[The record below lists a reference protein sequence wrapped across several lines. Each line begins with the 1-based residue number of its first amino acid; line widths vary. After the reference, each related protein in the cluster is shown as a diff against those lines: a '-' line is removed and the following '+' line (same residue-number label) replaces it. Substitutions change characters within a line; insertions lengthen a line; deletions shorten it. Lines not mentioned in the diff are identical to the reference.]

1 MSDVTRAKHG
11 RPVHHWR
18 RDIVELAALFTA
30 VAVAD
35 GVANL
40 IGHGP
45 DGPALLV
52 ISAVLL
58 AATAGFHTWWARR
71 HGHAPPTSDTG
82 ARPPSDGRTGGR
94 SGQETAAS
102 APLAGAGATVLLR
115 MRTTVEDTPG
125 SLAAL
130 CAALAEHRVDILS
143 LQTHPLADGTVDEF
157 LLRAP
162 AELATSEI
170 TRGVARAGGSS
181 TWIERADAH
190 DLVDAPTR
198 VLGLATRTALDASE
212 LPLALRQLLGRCT
225 IRSLPATSP
234 VSGLA
239 TEGAPVEG
247 ALEDTVM
254 RLRVP
259 EGGTITVER
268 PYLPFTPTE
277 FARAR
282 ALVELDARLGPRV
295 PRGQD
300 MLTLPEGNPITVQR
314 ADVSDVEAA
323 KAMHE
328 RCSPRTLSMR
338 YHGPVGDADR
348 YLNHLLS
355 PRFGRT
361 LAVRTA
367 SGRIVGLGHLLWDG
381 DETEVAL
388 LVEDDWQRRGIGVE
402 LLGRLVAM
410 AAEAGCESVYAVT
423 QASNTGMVAAMR
435 GLGLPLDYQ
444 IEEGTL
450 VITARL
456 DPAPVTSQPSY
467 GRQQGLDHARSGT
480 AKETGPGTGKRH
492 D

>member
-1 MSDVTRAKHG
+1 MTPDMSQSNRARHG

-18 RDIVELAALFTA
+18 RDLVELAALFTA

-35 GVANL
+35 AVANL

-52 ISAVLL
+52 ISALAL

-71 HGHAPPTSDTG
+71 HGHAPPPTGDTG
-82 ARPPSDGRTGGR
+82 ARPAAEGR
-94 SGQETAAS
+94 SAGHSPEGEPSERGGDAAS
-102 APLAGAGATVLLR
+102 TLWR
-115 MRTTVEDTPG
+115 MRTTVKDEPG

-130 CAALAEHRVDILS
+130 CAALAERRVDILS

-162 AELATSEI
+162 RALAVDEI
-170 TRGVARAGGSS
+170 TRAVSLAGGVS

-198 VLGLATRTALDASE
+198 VLGLATRTALDPAE

-225 IRSLPATSP
+225 IRSLPAKPAGGGRGPES
-234 VSGLA
+234 V
-239 TEGAPVEG
+239 PVEG

-254 RLRVP
+254 RLRAP
-259 EGGTITVER
+259 EGGVITVER
-268 PYLPFTPTE
+268 AYLPFTPTE

-282 ALVELDARLGPRV
+282 ALVELDSRLGPRI
-295 PRGQD
+295 PDGQD
-300 MLTLPEGNPITVQR
+300 VLTLPEGNDITVR
-314 ADVSDVEAA
+314 RVDTGDLAA
-323 KAMHE
+323 ARAMHE
-328 RCSPRTLSMR
+328 RCSRRTLDMR
-338 YHGPVGDADR
+338 YHGPVSDADR

-361 LAVRTA
+361 LAAQTP
-367 SGRIVGLGHLLWDG
+367 SGRVVGLGHLLWDG

-388 LVEDDWQRRGIGVE
+388 LVEDTWQRRGVGAE

-410 AAEAGCESVYAVT
+410 AVEAGCESVYAVT

-456 DPAPVTSQPSY
+456 GATAAAARPPHDTTGQRLDGA
-467 GRQQGLDHARSGT
+467 GRRD
-480 AKETGPGTGKRH
+480 
-492 D
+492 

>member
-1 MSDVTRAKHG
+1 MTRDMSDVTRTRHG
-11 RPVHHWR
+11 RPAHHWR
-18 RDIVELAALFTA
+18 RDVVELAALFTA

-35 GVANL
+35 VVADL
-40 IGHGP
+40 VGHGP
-45 DGPALLV
+45 QGPRLLV
-52 ISAVLL
+52 ISAVALV
-58 AATAGFHTWWARR
+58 ATAGFHVWWSRR
-71 HGHAPPTSDTG
+71 HGHAPPTGDTG
-82 ARPPSDGRTGGR
+82 ARPPSTEAQAGPSTLPDGV
-94 SGQETAAS
+94 
-102 APLAGAGATVLLR
+102 AGESTLWR
-115 MRTTVEDTPG
+115 MRTTVKDAPG

-130 CAALAEHRVDILS
+130 CTALAEHRVDILS
-143 LQTHPLADGTVDEF
+143 LQTHPLGRDTVDEF

-162 AELATSEI
+162 GALAAAEIGRA
-170 TRGVARAGGSS
+170 VARAGGSG

-198 VLGLATRTALDASE
+198 VLGLATRTALDAAE

-225 IRSLPATSP
+225 IRSLPAAVRGAGRGP
-234 VSGLA
+234 
-239 TEGAPVEG
+239 EGVPVEG
-247 ALEDTVM
+247 VLDLEDTVM
-254 RLRVP
+254 RLRAP
-259 EGGTITVER
+259 EGGVITVER

-295 PRGQD
+295 PPGQD
-300 MLTLPEGNPITVQR
+300 VLTLPEGDAITVRR
-314 ADVSDVEAA
+314 ADPGDLAAA

-328 RCSPRTLSMR
+328 RCSPRTLGMR

-348 YLNHLLS
+348 YLKHLLS

-361 LAVRTA
+361 LAVQTP
-367 SGRIVGLGHLLWDG
+367 SGRVVGLGHLLWDG

-388 LVEDDWQRRGIGVE
+388 LVEDEWQRRGIGAE

-410 AAEAGCESVYAVT
+410 AVEAGCESVYAVT

-456 DPAPVTSQPSY
+456 DTAAAGSRQPY
-467 GRQQGLDHARSGT
+467 GPHTERTFRD
-480 AKETGPGTGKRH
+480 
-492 D
+492 